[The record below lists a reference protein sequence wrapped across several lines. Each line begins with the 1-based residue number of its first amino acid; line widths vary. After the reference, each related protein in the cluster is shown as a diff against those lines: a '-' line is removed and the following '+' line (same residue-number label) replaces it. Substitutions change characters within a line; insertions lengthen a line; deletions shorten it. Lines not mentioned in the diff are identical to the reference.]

1 MFEWVLDVIASA
13 GYLGLFALMFL
24 ENLFPPIP
32 SEVIMPLAG
41 FLCARGEMNPV
52 AAVLV
57 GTAGSVVGALPWY
70 WLGRGFGKDRVM
82 WLSERYGLILTVE
95 PREVETAY
103 EWFQRRG
110 WWAVLFGRLVPA
122 VRTLISVP
130 AGFARMPMLPFLAF
144 TTLGSLVWTTLLLG
158 AGYVLED
165 QYSRVEAYIDPVS
178 KAVVIGVIGIYLY
191 RVVRSLLARR
201 SR

>member
-1 MFEWVLDVIASA
+1 MFDWVLNVINGA

-41 FLCARGEMNPV
+41 FLCARGDMDPV
-52 AAVLV
+52 IAVLT

-70 WLGRGFGKDRVM
+70 ALGRLYGKDRLLRM
-82 WLSERYGLILTVE
+82 SERYGFWLTVE
-95 PREVETAY
+95 PHDVETAHH
-103 EWFQRRG
+103 WFERKG
-110 WWAVLFGRLVPA
+110 WRAVLFGRLVPA

-130 AGFARMPMLPFLAF
+130 AGLARMPMLPFLAF
-144 TTLGSLVWTTLLLG
+144 TTLGSLVWTSLLLG

-165 QYSRVEAYIDPVS
+165 QYARVEAYVDPVS
-178 KAVVIGVIGIYLY
+178 KAVIFGIIGIYLF
-191 RVVRSLLARR
+191 RVGRRLLANKG
-201 SR
+201 

>member
-70 WLGRGFGKDRVM
+70 ALGRGFGKDRVM

-130 AGFARMPMLPFLAF
+130 AGFARMPVLPFLAF
-144 TTLGSLVWTTLLLG
+144 TTLGSLVWTALLLG

-178 KAVVIGVIGIYLY
+178 KAVVIGVVGIYLY
-191 RVVRSLLARR
+191 RVVRGLLARR